1 MSVAIQTETSMTAAF
16 QVLPFIA
23 TLDQFYPDV
32 SYWYV
37 NQVVPGLMTGND
49 KLLIARDGQHI
60 AGVALGKSTTDE
72 TKLRCVRVHPDYQG
86 NGIGVRLIDSML
98 ELLEHDR
105 PVVTV
110 SEELIHSYSRIFVN
124 RYNFKLSHVSKGQ
137 YRPAKLE
144 YMFN

>member
-1 MSVAIQTETSMTAAF
+1 MSIILQTETSMTAAF
-16 QVLPFIA
+16 QVLPFII

-32 SYWYV
+32 SYWYI

-49 KLLIARDGQHI
+49 KLLIARDGNHI
-60 AGVALGKSTTDE
+60 AGVALGKSTSEE
-72 TKLRCVRVHPDYQG
+72 TKLRCIRVHPDYQG
-86 NGIGVRLIDSML
+86 NGLGIKLIDEML
-98 ELLEHDR
+98 DQLEHDH
-105 PVVTV
+105 PKVTV